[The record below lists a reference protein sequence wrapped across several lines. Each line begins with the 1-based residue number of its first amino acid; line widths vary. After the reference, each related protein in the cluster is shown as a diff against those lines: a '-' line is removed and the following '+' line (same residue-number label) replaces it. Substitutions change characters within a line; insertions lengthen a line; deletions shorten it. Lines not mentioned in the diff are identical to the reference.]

1 MLTEPDPAAS
11 GQRVLLPSIS
21 RSLRI
26 AGAVP
31 LYTIASHS
39 LGLGPGMPE
48 HPQRVGDG
56 SASLI
61 FPLWWVGGGSAASN
75 LLYSNRKCVWWSE
88 REIQA
93 LP

>member
-1 MLTEPDPAAS
+1 MIIEPDPPAS
-11 GQRVLLPSIS
+11 GQRVLLPSVS
-21 RSLRI
+21 LSLRI

-31 LYTIASHS
+31 LRTSPSHPPQPRDAPASPLAQH
-39 LGLGPGMPE
+39 
-48 HPQRVGDG
+48 DG

-61 FPLWWVGGGSAASN
+61 FLLGRAGGGSTASN

-88 REIQA
+88 RQIQA